1 MFFAQML
8 AQTVKRYKEQG
19 TRGKPL
25 ASCLCGRGG
34 MTDKSKETS
43 VHITGNDELNQL
55 LSDIVTS
62 IRDFTTNQIEQIRRL
77 SQIGA
82 ALSAEHNID
91 RLLELIVE
99 EARRFTNADGGTLY
113 IMSND
118 ERSLH
123 FAIVQNDSL
132 KIRMG
137 GTAGAITWAPVKLY
151 NGDDTLNYANVSSYS
166 ALSGEVVNISDV
178 YHAEKFNFEGTRKF
192 DSETG
197 YRSRS
202 MLVVPMRNHENDII
216 GILQLL
222 NARDRTNN
230 KTIPFSKESQE
241 LTESLASQAAI
252 ALTNNRLIKDLQNLF
267 ESFIKTIA
275 TAIDEKSPY
284 TGDHGRRVVEL
295 TMLIARKINEVRKG
309 HFKDIYF
316 SEDQMNELRIAAWV
330 HDVGKVAIPEYVMDK
345 STKLSTVFDRIEM
358 LKTRFEVIKRDIEI
372 DILKKGR
379 AREALSDTE
388 VSSEDY
394 DNEVTKLEEDY
405 NFLFSVNKGDKFIS
419 DEDIERVKTIAGRKW
434 IMNGKPQTLLNDDEV
449 ENLCIRRGTLT
460 SKERNIIKSHA
471 AITFKML
478 SQMPFPKKLQNVPIY
493 ASSHHEC
500 LNGQGYPLGLKADE
514 ISLQARILALADVFE
529 ALTARDRPY
538 RKENTLSQALEIL
551 GLMVED
557 NRLDADLFDLFVKE
571 KIYLDYAEKELIPSQ
586 IDNAIPGRE

>member
-1 MFFAQML
+1 MI
-8 AQTVKRYKEQG
+8 
-19 TRGKPL
+19 
-25 ASCLCGRGG
+25 
-34 MTDKSKETS
+34 DKSKETS
-43 VHITGNDELNQL
+43 VRITGNDELNQL
-55 LSDIVTS
+55 VSSIVTLV
-62 IRDFTTNQIEQIRRL
+62 RDFNQNQIEQTRSL

-91 RLLELIVE
+91 HLLEMILE

-118 ERSLH
+118 EKSLH

-178 YHAEKFNFEGTRKF
+178 YHAEKFDFEGTRKF

-197 YRSRS
+197 YRSKS
-202 MLVVPMRNHENDII
+202 MLVVPMRDHENDII
-216 GILQLL
+216 GVLQLL

-230 KTIPFSKESQE
+230 RTVISFSKEYQE

-295 TMLIARKINEVRKG
+295 TMLIAGKINEATEG
-309 HFKDIYF
+309 HFKNIYF
-316 SEDQMNELRIAAWV
+316 SKDQINELRIAAWV

-372 DILKKGR
+372 DILKKDR
-379 AREALSDTE
+379 AREALSDTGAR
-388 VSSEDY
+388 SEDY
-394 DNEVTKLEEDY
+394 DNEITKLEKDY
-405 NFLFSVNKGDKFIS
+405 NFLFSVNKGDGFMS
-419 DEDIERVKTIAGRKW
+419 DEDIKRVKVIAGKKW
-434 IMNGKPQTLLNDDEV
+434 IMNGESQTLLNDDEI

-460 SKERNIIKSHA
+460 DEERNIINSHA

-493 ASSHHEC
+493 AGSHHEC
-500 LNGQGYPLGLKADE
+500 LNGQGYPLGLTADE

-538 RKENTLSQALEIL
+538 RKENTLSEALEIL
-551 GLMVED
+551 GFMVED
-557 NRLDADLFDLFVKE
+557 NHLDANLFDLFVRE
-571 KIYLDYAEKELIPSQ
+571 KIYLDYAKKELISSQ
-586 IDNAIPGRE
+586 IDKSVDL